1 MAIERKKGVV
11 MGLSSN
17 KTTTKSNQ
25 TQTGTTTPNAP
36 DWLTN
41 SLHGYSD
48 AIGNFSQAD
57 PNSFVAGASP
67 LQQQAFG
74 NTGNLSNWQPQ
85 AATASRLA
93 FGAGT
98 QGANLAGA
106 QPQVA
111 SPPQSKFFGGKE
123 TGGFLP
129 AGGYTPPPS
138 DPGYGQPRP
147 GTSFNPALTGAS
159 QMGNYSNPY
168 DQQVINT
175 TLANYDANS
184 GQSRAA
190 LEAAGARNHAFG
202 GSRFGIAEGQ
212 FDASNAMNRAQTEA
226 GLRQQGFN
234 TAAGY
239 GLQDA
244 NAGNTMNM
252 FNAGQQDNALNRQL
266 QAAGLLTDQSNA
278 YDANTRAD
286 LGTMADLGGQQRAIQ
301 QDYSQAPLAQLLA
314 EGQLYGQIPYN
325 ALVGQTINSTMNGTN
340 VQKSNPSLF
349 QMLLNGA
356 GNAANAYAAGQG

>member
-1 MAIERKKGVV
+1 
-11 MGLSSN
+11 MGLSSSKQTS
-17 KTTTKSNQ
+17 KTNQ

-48 AIGNFSQAD
+48 AIGNFAQAD

-93 FGAGT
+93 FNAGT

-106 QPQVA
+106 QAQVA
-111 SPPQSKFFGGKE
+111 SPPAGGKFFGGHE
-123 TGGFLP
+123 NSGFLP

-184 GQSRAA
+184 GQARAA
-190 LEAAGARNHAFG
+190 LEANGARNGAFG

-252 FNAGQQDNALNRQL
+252 FNAGEQDNALNRQL

-286 LGTMADLGGQQRAIQ
+286 LGTMGDLGGQQRDIQ
-301 QDYSQAPLAQLLA
+301 QQQLQAPLAQLLA
-314 EGQLYGQIPYN
+314 QGQLYGNLPYN
-325 ALVGQTINSTMNGTN
+325 ALVGQTINSNMTGTN
-340 VQKSNPSLF
+340 VSKTSPGLF
-349 QMLLNGA
+349 QLLAQLGSQGA
-356 GNAANAYAAGQG
+356 QAFAAGGG